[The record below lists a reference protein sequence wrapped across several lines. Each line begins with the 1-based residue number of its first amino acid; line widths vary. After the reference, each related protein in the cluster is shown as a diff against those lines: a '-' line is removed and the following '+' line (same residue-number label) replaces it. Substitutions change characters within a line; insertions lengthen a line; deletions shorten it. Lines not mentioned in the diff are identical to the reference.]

1 MDTAVKLRDLLRDRH
16 WQTYRTF
23 CVQYDRAARSIEP
36 SYVGTYPSRAQL
48 HRWQAGG
55 LKGLPYP
62 HHCQVLEEMFP
73 GFTVAELFLE
83 AEGSSPI
90 VPRQRVATAEDDP
103 DAVLVE
109 TYPSRNA
116 VPRALWDQLLSGA
129 REQIDVLVYVGMFL
143 TENPALLPSLKAKG
157 AAGTRVRLLFG
168 DPTSR
173 EVTRRSL
180 DEGIGKSA
188 ITAKIRNALAFFGK
202 IADEPGIEI
211 RCHGTTLYN
220 SIYRYDDQM
229 IVNPHV
235 FGAPAPHA
243 PAMHLRRVG
252 TAELFDTYA
261 DSFDRVWESA
271 SPPKW

>member
-16 WQTYRTF
+16 WQNYRAF
-23 CVQYDRAARSIEP
+23 CLQYDRAAREIDP

-55 LKGLPYP
+55 LKSLPYP
-62 HHCQVLEEMFP
+62 HHCQVLEVMFP
-73 GFTVAELFLE
+73 GYSAADLF
-83 AEGSSPI
+83 AAVDGSTPV
-90 VPRQRVATAEDDP
+90 VPRQRSTDASVDP
-103 DAVLVE
+103 GSVLVE

-116 VPRALWDQLLSGA
+116 VPRALWDELLDGA
-129 REQIDVLVYVGMFL
+129 RERVDILVYVGMFL

-157 AAGTRVRLLFG
+157 AAGAQVRLLFG
-168 DPTSR
+168 DPVSR

-180 DEGIGKSA
+180 DEGIGKNA
-188 ITAKIRNALAFFGK
+188 ITAKVRNALAFFHK

-211 RCHGTTLYN
+211 RCHATTLYS
-220 SIYRYDDQM
+220 SIYRYDDRM

-243 PAMHLRRVG
+243 PAMHLRRST

-261 DSFDRVWESA
+261 ESFDRVWGTA

>member
-16 WQTYRTF
+16 WQNYRSF
-23 CVQYDRAARSIEP
+23 CLQYDRAAREVDP

-55 LKGLPYP
+55 LKSLPYP
-62 HHCQVLEEMFP
+62 HHCQVLEVMFP
-73 GFTVAELFLE
+73 GYSADDLF
-83 AEGSSPI
+83 APVDGPAPA
-90 VPRQRVATAEDDP
+90 VPRQRSTEP
-103 DAVLVE
+103 ELDAGTVLVE
-109 TYPSRNA
+109 TYASRNA
-116 VPRALWDQLLSGA
+116 VPRALWDQLLDGA
-129 REQIDVLVYVGMFL
+129 HARIDVLVYVGMFL
-143 TENPALLPSLKAKG
+143 TENPALLPTLKAKG
-157 AAGTRVRLLFG
+157 AAGAQVRLLFG
-168 DPTSR
+168 DPLSR

-180 DEGIGKSA
+180 DEGIGKNA
-188 ITAKIRNALAFFGK
+188 ITAKIKNALAFFRK

-243 PAMHLRRVG
+243 PAMHLRRSA
-252 TAELFDTYA
+252 TTELFDTYA

-271 SPPKW
+271 TPPKW

>member
-1 MDTAVKLRDLLRDRH
+1 MDTAVRLRDLLRDRH
-16 WQTYRTF
+16 WQNYRSF
-23 CVQYDRAARSIEP
+23 CLQYDRAAREVDP

-55 LKGLPYP
+55 LKSLPYP
-62 HHCQVLEEMFP
+62 HHCQVLEVMFP
-73 GFTVAELFLE
+73 GYSADDLF
-83 AEGSSPI
+83 APVDGSAPA
-90 VPRQRVATAEDDP
+90 VPRQRSAEAGVDTGT
-103 DAVLVE
+103 VLVE
-109 TYPSRNA
+109 TYASRNA
-116 VPRALWDQLLSGA
+116 VPRALWDQLLDGA
-129 REQIDVLVYVGMFL
+129 QERIDVLVYVGMFL
-143 TENPALLPSLKAKG
+143 TENPALLPTLKAKG
-157 AAGTRVRLLFG
+157 AAGAEVRLLFG
-168 DPTSR
+168 DPLSR

-180 DEGIGKSA
+180 DEGIGKNA
-188 ITAKIRNALAFFGK
+188 ITAKIKNALAFFRK
-202 IADEPGIEI
+202 IADEPGVEI

-243 PAMHLRRVG
+243 PAMHLRRAT

-271 SPPKW
+271 APPKW